1 MKSFNVPESGRI
13 RKEFC
18 LDDLKGL
25 FLILAFSWLFYDSFY
40 AIPFL
45 LPILVPWRR
54 ECRASRR
61 QREEEQFQKSFRE
74 WILLLSSSLSAGYSV
89 ENAMAQSCEE
99 LSMMFPRED
108 LMRGEL
114 RSMLAKMEN
123 QQSPEVLLQE
133 FADRQSSEE
142 VKSFVEVFC
151 TARKSGGSLNA
162 IIRST
167 ASQMAEIMDTRRE
180 IRTLLA
186 SKIYEQKIMTVMPA
200 AVLLYVRI
208 GSGAFLE
215 GLYHTPGG
223 VLVASVCLLLY
234 FGAYLLGKRMVQ
246 FEI

>member
-1 MKSFNVPESGRI
+1 MPDFGRI
-13 RKEFC
+13 GKQSC
-18 LDDLKGL
+18 LDVLKGF

-40 AIPFL
+40 ATPFL
-45 LPILVPWRR
+45 LPLLVLWCR
-54 ECRASRR
+54 ECRSSRR

-89 ENAMAQSCEE
+89 ENALAQSCGE
-99 LSMMFPRED
+99 LSMMFPGED
-108 LMRGEL
+108 RMQKEL
-114 RSMLAKMEN
+114 KNMLAKMEN
-123 QQSPEVLLQE
+123 QQSPESILKE

-162 IIRST
+162 IIKST

-208 GSGAFLE
+208 GSGEFLE

-223 VLVASVCLLLY
+223 IAVASVCLSLY
-234 FGAYLLGKRMVQ
+234 LGAYLLGKRMVQ

>member
-1 MKSFNVPESGRI
+1 
-13 RKEFC
+13 
-18 LDDLKGL
+18 
-25 FLILAFSWLFYDSFY
+25 
-40 AIPFL
+40 
-45 LPILVPWRR
+45 
-54 ECRASRR
+54 
-61 QREEEQFQKSFRE
+61 
-74 WILLLSSSLSAGYSV
+74 
-89 ENAMAQSCEE
+89 MAQSCEE

-108 LMRGEL
+108 RMRGEL

-180 IRTLLA
+180 ISTFLA
-186 SKIYEQKIMTVMPA
+186 SKVYEQKIMTVMPA

-208 GSGAFLE
+208 GSGEFLK
-215 GLYHTPGG
+215 GLYHDPAG
-223 VLVASVCLLLY
+223 VFVATICLGIYLS
-234 FGAYLLGKRMVQ
+234 AYLLGKRMVQ